1 MSHPAVRFEVKLALY
16 VAVIA
21 VVSMWIYQGS
31 TRNEFVWDSTQ
42 YLIIYVD
49 HISSLSLE
57 NLKWMATSL
66 EFHNWHPLTW
76 LSWAIDYQIYDGLV
90 PWGFHFSNNLLHAI
104 NSVVLFIFILMVFG
118 LVAPGSGKFV
128 LKQDN
133 PSLIAALLAALLFAV
148 HPQHVESVAWVAERK
163 DLLCQLFLLL
173 SLITYIKYVTCQQT
187 SRTKWYVITL
197 ILYFLAV
204 MSKPMAVT
212 FPVVLL
218 LVDVYPL
225 RRTALFNP
233 VIGSI
238 RQQSWFSLAIEK
250 IPFFLLSFILIL
262 TTLLAQKT
270 AIVDVS
276 LAERVVNAVHSTIL
290 YLEKF
295 MMPFALN
302 PHYPYFE
309 IAKAGSLLKGTIV
322 FFAFAAITIATV
334 LAWRKQRPAWAIAW
348 LLYLVTLSPVLGL
361 IQVGAQGAADRY
373 SYFPT
378 LPLYLLVAGGIFSIL
393 KNGKSYQQGLLLL
406 FTTGLI
412 MVFGFQAMQQI
423 MVWKSEISLW
433 THVAKLSPEK
443 LFAHNNLGIAYKNI
457 GDYEN
462 ALIQFNAGGEE
473 NSGPNSI
480 YAWRGITY
488 MHLARFQESIGDL
501 VKLGAAAE
509 SRPELVVDTSCI
521 QYNIGWNFAQLGM
534 YPEAIELFSRVDVSS
549 GSGSNAIAWLSELN
563 ANKPQTDAVNVSQ
576 DLPGICENLIPSRA
590 RSQRK

>member
-1 MSHPAVRFEVKLALY
+1 M
-16 VAVIA
+16 
-21 VVSMWIYQGS
+21 
-31 TRNEFVWDSTQ
+31 
-42 YLIIYVD
+42 
-49 HISSLSLE
+49 
-57 NLKWMATSL
+57 
-66 EFHNWHPLTW
+66 
-76 LSWAIDYQIYDGLV
+76 
-90 PWGFHFSNNLLHAI
+90 
-104 NSVVLFIFILMVFG
+104 
-118 LVAPGSGKFV
+118 
-128 LKQDN
+128 
-133 PSLIAALLAALLFAV
+133 
-148 HPQHVESVAWVAERK
+148 
-163 DLLCQLFLLL
+163 
-173 SLITYIKYVTCQQT
+173 
-187 SRTKWYVITL
+187 
-197 ILYFLAV
+197 
-204 MSKPMAVT
+204 
-212 FPVVLL
+212 
-218 LVDVYPL
+218 
-225 RRTALFNP
+225 
-233 VIGSI
+233 
-238 RQQSWFSLAIEK
+238 
-250 IPFFLLSFILIL
+250 
-262 TTLLAQKT
+262 
-270 AIVDVS
+270 
-276 LAERVVNAVHSTIL
+276 
-290 YLEKF
+290 
-295 MMPFALN
+295 
-302 PHYPYFE
+302 
-309 IAKAGSLLKGTIV
+309 
-322 FFAFAAITIATV
+322 
-334 LAWRKQRPAWAIAW
+334 
-348 LLYLVTLSPVLGL
+348 LYLVTLSPVLGL

-563 ANKPQTDAVNVSQ
+563 ANKPQTDAVNVSH